1 MPDHANTLLIIGN
14 GFDLECG
21 LPTSFEE
28 FNKKRKKTQIYID
41 LIEFVKGTQKD
52 LNKILNTHKNL
63 IVQKGFS
70 IFEFYLIAKN
80 LSGKEKWFQIEKF
93 LYNSFTIKR
102 FSDIVATTKFTL
114 WEKVFDSL
122 GHYKK
127 GFMINVDRND
137 LSSILAFYI
146 YNYSKIFDLTYIKD
160 NKTWNQFL
168 LSELNIFEN
177 LYCAYLKE
185 SIDNTDYNI
194 KANDLFEKLVPEKF
208 RMNTNILSFN
218 YTYADIVEKDFYD
231 NVHGKYFNSDVIIG
245 IDIKDINQETNEY
258 IFTKTYRKVRNL
270 IAKTSKIES
279 KAIVDSVEQII
290 FYGHSLNEQD
300 YSYFQSIFDYYDIYH
315 SNIKIIFKYKIFDQD
330 KEKEIIDYLTDS
342 IYLLFESYGKTFDNI
357 KIGKNLFYKLINE
370 QRLVL
375 DRIY

>member
-102 FSDIVATTKFTL
+102 FSDIAATTKFTL

-146 YNYSKIFDLTYIKD
+146 YNYSKTFDLTYIKD

-218 YTYADIVEKDFYD
+218 YTYANIVEKDFYD

-300 YSYFQSIFDYYDIYH
+300 YSCFQSIFDYYDIYH

-342 IYLLFESYGKTFDNI
+342 IYLLFELYGRTFDNI